1 MDLDYVAWD
10 VWPPVFLEATVV
22 CMGELSSGGEE
33 ACSRI
38 PVVGETEWMLKQ
50 SRPNLQ
56 VMCWKYQHTRRRGW
70 AGPTK
75 VTYK

>member
-38 PVVGETEWMLKQ
+38 QV
-50 SRPNLQ
+50 RDLQ
-56 VMCWKYQHTRRRGW
+56 FKGIL
-70 AGPTK
+70 K
-75 VTYK
+75 VTA